1 MVVGSWLFRYGSRRF
16 VGSKYVFEIYEER
29 RMRERL
35 NDLHNQLGRDVYR
48 ERKYMRAFFKE
59 IVAGYIVTQRK
70 S

>member
-1 MVVGSWLFRYGSRRF
+1 
-16 VGSKYVFEIYEER
+16 
-29 RMRERL
+29 MRERL

>member
-1 MVVGSWLFRYGSRRF
+1 
-16 VGSKYVFEIYEER
+16 
-29 RMRERL
+29 MRERL

-48 ERKYMRAFFKE
+48 ERKHMRAFFKE